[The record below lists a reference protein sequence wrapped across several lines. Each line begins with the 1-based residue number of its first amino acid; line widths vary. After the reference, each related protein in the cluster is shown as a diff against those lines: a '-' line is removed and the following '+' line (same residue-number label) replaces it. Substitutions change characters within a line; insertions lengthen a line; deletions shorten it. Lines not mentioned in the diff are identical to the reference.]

1 MRRDTVR
8 LRASAFSRGLLDQ
21 GRQANP
27 SFYIANCIKR
37 LRACQY
43 DLETARVATFPRIA
57 FNLCRH
63 LFDRKRGS
71 FAKSISERG
80 PERVKTF
87 AKHAR
92 GRLPIGRALLLRE
105 DPVGLYS
112 ELRISATEAGDEVL
126 ELVRDGTLDGLSIGF
141 SPIKD
146 RWYSARDMVERLEAG
161 CMRYP
166 WSITRRSR
174 EPLSPAS
181 AENTSA

>member
-1 MRRDTVR
+1 MER
-8 LRASAFSRGLLDQ
+8 LIRATPA
-21 GRQANP
+21 
-27 SFYIANCIKR
+27 
-37 LRACQY
+37 
-43 DLETARVATFPRIA
+43 DLEVRGSDGRTVVGIA
-57 FNLCRH
+57 VPWDSPTEIRGEGSH
-63 LFDRKRGS
+63 PYSEVWKRGS

-146 RWYSARDMVERLEAG
+146 RWSSQRDMVERLEAALHEISVVD
-161 CMRYP
+161 YP
-166 WSITRRSR
+166 AFAGATITGVRDQDRR
-174 EPLSPAS
+174 LSAANAQRRLALLERS
-181 AENTSA
+181 YQ